1 MKRVRISLLM
11 ACLLLSFGCVT
22 GKQKLQTVPRISLE
36 QELASASSERVHRVT
51 VFYIPERILPIEAIN
66 EKQLEHLYSG
76 SVTIANFQRSNLRDA
91 LLQNLKQSSME
102 PKQNVS
108 EDFRWGCI
116 FFDVYG
122 NRLLSLYFTA
132 GGSGRVNDTSVT
144 TDGHFL
150 NFLRDE
156 FQWLTKNW

>member
-1 MKRVRISLLM
+1 MKRISMSLLL
-11 ACLLLSFGCVT
+11 ACLLLSVGCAT
-22 GKQKLQTVPRISLE
+22 GKQKVKTVTRVSLE
-36 QELASASSERVHRVT
+36 ETLASASSGRVHRVT
-51 VFYIPERILPIEAIN
+51 IFYIPERTLPIEAIN

-108 EDFRWGCI
+108 EDYRWGCV

-132 GGSGRVNDTSVT
+132 GGSGRVNDATVT